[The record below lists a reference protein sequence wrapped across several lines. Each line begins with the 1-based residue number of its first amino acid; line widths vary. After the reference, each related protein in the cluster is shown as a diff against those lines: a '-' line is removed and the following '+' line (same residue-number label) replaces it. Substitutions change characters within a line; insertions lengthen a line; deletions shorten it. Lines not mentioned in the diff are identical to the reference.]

1 MERKESCREVGGHVR
16 EKRARRRDGK
26 PFPSLCSVWALE
38 RLWFGF
44 GESEARRPYQCEIY
58 FTILAF
64 VYDYTGS

>member
-1 MERKESCREVGGHVR
+1 VERKESCREVGGHVR

-38 RLWFGF
+38 RLCL
-44 GESEARRPYQCEIY
+44 ARRPYHCEIY

-64 VYDYTGS
+64 VYDCTVS